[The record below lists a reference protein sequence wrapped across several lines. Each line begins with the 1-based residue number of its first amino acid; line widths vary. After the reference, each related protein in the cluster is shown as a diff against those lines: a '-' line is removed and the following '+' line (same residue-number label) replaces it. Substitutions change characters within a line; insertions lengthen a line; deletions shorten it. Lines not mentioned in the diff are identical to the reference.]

1 MQLNIKNDRLIKHFE
16 DERSGPMQQWVT
28 KEGKQS
34 MNRDAAVKAWSITHP
49 ECILYGF
56 LDSFLEICE
65 MHNIEIDLTYDTAKN
80 INTGLIALFS
90 FQKKHYEHSKNV
102 DIVARTLASVLSY
115 LAINEHGY
123 WFRTT
128 SYIKQVQAGK
138 VPNRPLWAGI
148 DSISVGRKNK
158 YIDFLPCC
166 KEAVS
171 PGTILIPNGL
181 TLKIDPVLAEY
192 KKVTGVDLTEYG
204 FANLFIN

>member
-16 DERSGPMQQWVT
+16 DERNGPMQQWVT
-28 KEGKQS
+28 KEGNQTLH
-34 MNRDAAVKAWSITHP
+34 RDEAVKAWSITHP

-65 MHNIEIDLTYDTAKN
+65 AHNIEIDLTYDTAKN

-115 LAINEHGY
+115 LAINEHGC

-128 SYIKQVQAGK
+128 SYLKQVQAGK
-138 VPNRPLWAGI
+138 APNRPLWAGV

-158 YIDFLPCC
+158 YVDFLPCC